1 MSIEV
6 RSVSSRW
13 DLRRFINFGYELYKD
28 CPYAVPAL
36 YVDEIDTLSSRRN
49 PAYGFCEA
57 ELFLVYRDG
66 RIVGRVA
73 AIINNNV
80 NARWNQKAVRFGW
93 LDFIDDQEVSSAL
106 LDRVAQWGRERG
118 MESIHGPLGFTDF
131 DREGIL
137 VEGFDQMATMSTTY
151 NYPYYIEHLA
161 RLGFEKELGWI
172 EMRLKVPEKAADRHI
187 RMCEAVLKRYNLH
200 IVHYGR
206 ARDLCRN
213 YGEAFFSLINEG
225 YSDLA
230 GFSELTDAQK
240 NLYISKYLKFIDH
253 RMVCLIANEE
263 GRLIAGGV
271 SMPSL
276 SVALQKSR
284 GRLFPLGWWYILRA
298 LFWKYPDTLDL
309 LLIAVTKEYRNK
321 GITAIMLGE
330 LIPNYI
336 KMGFKWGETTLEL
349 ESNSNIQAMWE
360 MYDHRIHKRHSLFTK
375 KL

>member
-6 RSVSSRW
+6 RSVSSRR
-13 DLRRFINFGYELYKD
+13 DLRRFINFGYGLYKD

-36 YVDEIDTLSSRRN
+36 YVDEMDTLSPRRN
-49 PAYGFCEA
+49 PAYGFCDA
-57 ELFLVYRDG
+57 ELFLAYRDG

-93 LDFIDDQEVSSAL
+93 LDFIDDPEVSAVL
-106 LDRVAQWGRERG
+106 LDKVAEWGRERG
-118 MESIHGPLGFTDF
+118 METIHGPLGFTDF

-151 NYPYYIEHLA
+151 NYPYYIKHLE
-161 RLGFEKELGWI
+161 RLGFGKELGWI

-187 RMCEAVLKRYNLH
+187 RMCEAVLKRYKLH
-200 IVHYGR
+200 VVHYGR
-206 ARDLCRN
+206 ARDLCRK

-225 YSDLA
+225 YSDLD

-240 NLYISKYLKFIDH
+240 NLYISKYLKFIDR

-276 SVALQKSR
+276 SVALQKSH
-284 GRLFPLGWWYILRA
+284 GRLFPLGWWHILRA
-298 LFWKYPDTLDL
+298 LFWKYPETLDL